1 MTATPLT
8 KARAAPTDSKAL
20 ATRYQTV
27 LERIRKAERRYGR
40 EHGSVSLIAVSKTQ
54 PTVDV
59 EAVHA
64 LGQSA
69 FGENHLQEAI
79 DKIAKLGDKPLVW
92 HFIGHIQ
99 NNKCRLIATQ
109 FDWVHSVDRI
119 KTAQRLANLRP
130 EGRPAL
136 NVLIQV
142 NLEGEISKS
151 GAPAEDVM
159 PLATAIAHQPRLR
172 LRGLMAIPSP
182 SNDFDHQ
189 RQIFSRLRD
198 IRDELIDQGY
208 PIDCLSMGM
217 TDDLEAAIAEG
228 ATHVRIGTAIFGPRR
243 PRHE

>member
-8 KARAAPTDSKAL
+8 KARDVHADNNAL
-20 ATRYQTV
+20 AARYRTGLQ
-27 LERIRKAERRYGR
+27 RIREAERRYGR
-40 EHGSVSLIAVSKTQ
+40 DNGSVSLIAVSKTQ
-54 PTVDV
+54 PAIAIETD
-59 EAVHA
+59 HTC
-64 LGQSA
+64 GQSS
-69 FGENHLQEAI
+69 FGENHLQEAV
-79 DKIAKLGDKPLVW
+79 DKIAKLRDKPLVW

-99 NNKCRLIATQ
+99 NNKCRLIATH

-119 KTAQRLANLRP
+119 KTVQRLASLRP
-130 EGRPAL
+130 ENHPVL

-142 NLEGEISKS
+142 NLEGEVAKA
-151 GAPAEDVM
+151 GTPPQEVM

-189 RQIFSRLRD
+189 RQIFSRLRN

-243 PRHE
+243 PRHQ